1 MRVFV
6 TGGSGLL
13 GRACVCTLQA
23 HGCDVLAPT
32 HQELELTDFKAVE
45 QWMQVAQPDVIV
57 HCAAQRKP
65 DLCESEAP
73 EVIALNVDLPA
84 FLARFNCPM
93 VHLSTD
99 YVFNGTNAPYE
110 WDAQRRPLNAYGRQ
124 KAMAEAQ
131 LEALSHVVILRVP
144 ILYGP
149 TPRWENSAVTV
160 LAANLAKA
168 NGEAVLMD
176 DSAIRYPTL
185 TTDIAEQIYR
195 LIGAMQGG
203 LHGIF
208 HYSGEEAMTKFQMS
222 LHLAPYVHA
231 SRMQCLPDTRPPTV
245 PRPYD
250 CHLSTRRLKQLG
262 LYVKPTPFAQAI
274 RELFNDSTF
283 SSFSNNSSY

>member
-1 MRVFV
+1 MKVFV

-13 GRACVCTLQA
+13 GRACVRVLRE
-23 HGCDVLAPT
+23 HGCDLLSPT
-32 HQELELTDFKAVE
+32 HQELELTDFEAVE
-45 QWMQVAQPDVIV
+45 QWMCVEQPDVIV

-65 DLCESEAP
+65 DFCESESP
-73 EVIALNVDLPA
+73 EVMALNIEVPA
-84 FLARFNCPM
+84 FLARFNRPLI
-93 VHLSTD
+93 HLSTD
-99 YVFNGTNAPYE
+99 YVFSGTNAPYE

-124 KAMAEAQ
+124 KAMAEARIED
-131 LEALSHVVILRVP
+131 LPHVVILRVP

-149 TPRWENSAVTV
+149 TERLEDSAVTI

-168 NGEAVLMD
+168 NGRTVLMD

-208 HYSGEEAMTKFQMS
+208 HYSGEEAMTKFQMG

-231 SRMQCLPDTRPPTV
+231 TRAQCLPDVRPPQV

-262 LYVKPTPFAQAI
+262 LYVRPTPFAEAL
-274 RELFNDSTF
+274 RELFKDL
-283 SSFSNNSSY
+283 SF